1 MPCINYTLPMHLFAA
16 FPLFITSYY
25 SLSDKSR
32 ILPCFHSIYI
42 YLYLQCTP
50 VVLTHTGVLFSPQ
63 WSWAGTGAL
72 WETTAIQPQKIQFFP
87 LRPGALWQTG
97 TASGDRKDS
106 FCGLCGKGESKR
118 HSGIQLWIFT
128 LKLPQLDLWKHVRH
142 KTLLMDIFH
151 MQRKTKQNKKIH
163 MHYTHYCQEL
173 LSSKIEDTSEIV
185 AG

>member
-1 MPCINYTLPMHLFAA
+1 MHLFAA